1 MSTDAPPGVAL
12 LTVTEVARLL
22 RQSRSSVYR
31 HTRTGTL
38 PALRVGK
45 TGPLRFEPEAVE
57 RLLRPAR
64 ETRRRTT

>member
-1 MSTDAPPGVAL
+1 MAL

-38 PALRVGK
+38 PALRVGE

-64 ETRRRTT
+64 TSGRRP

>member
-1 MSTDAPPGVAL
+1 MAL

-38 PALRVGK
+38 PALRVGE

-57 RLLRPAR
+57 RLLRPVHG
-64 ETRRRTT
+64 RRP